1 MAENEGRNLIL
12 AFIIFTGII
21 LGGMSLIN
29 LWRADSPNYIDNTKY
44 AAFNQSFIK
53 YDELNRST
61 TELNDLTTNPS
72 FWDLAKETISSIGV
86 AGRLLMV
93 GWGGLNKILIGFGFI
108 LDAFTSLSIFGIPE
122 WVSVLITMSITI
134 VIVYIIIKAAIS
146 KNL

>member
-29 LWRADSPNYIDNTKY
+29 MWIVEDSTYIDSTKY

-53 YDELNRST
+53 YNELQEST
-61 TELNDLTTNPS
+61 GELENLTTTPS
-72 FWDLAKETISSIGV
+72 FWDLTKETLESVGV
-86 AGRLLMV
+86 AGRLLAV
-93 GWGGLNKILIGFGFI
+93 GWGGLNNILKGFGFI